1 MSAIRNSGVVTY
13 SMCHKHYRLQSSG
26 GLGDGGDLTDFP
38 LSPWPPNQGD
48 AMQMEQTIT
57 DNIYLIFCVE

>member
-1 MSAIRNSGVVTY
+1 MSARRNSSVVTY
-13 SMCHKHYRLQSSG
+13 SMCHKHSRLQSSD

-38 LSPWPPNQGD
+38 QSPRPPNQDD